1 MTPDPPRQVFLFSGH
16 MVDAP
21 DREKPRFPAQKE
33 PIAAKA
39 IADAL
44 AQLGAAGEDLGFSQ
58 AAAGGDLLFIEACQR
73 RGVRVPVLLPFPE
86 PEFIKRSIIA
96 SANGDQWRDRYYAA
110 RDKLKD
116 PIRIMPDQLGPTPSG
131 VDAYERCNLWLLD
144 SALAWGADKVRFIA
158 LWNGSGGDGPGGTA
172 HMYNEVKSRA
182 GQAMWLDTRKLW

>member
-73 RGVRVPVLLPFPE
+73 RGVRVQVLLPFPE
-86 PEFIKRSIIA
+86 PDFIKRSPSA
-96 SANGDQWRDRYYAA
+96 SAGGDQWRDRYDAA
-110 RDKLKD
+110 RDKLKG
-116 PIRIMPDQLGPTPSG
+116 PIRIMPGQLGPPAGG
-131 VDAYERCNLWLLD
+131 VGAYERRSLWVLD
-144 SALAWGADKVRFIA
+144 SALAWGADKGPFTPPF
-158 LWNGSGGDGPGGTA
+158 NGSGGDGAGGA
-172 HMYNEVKSRA
+172 VR
-182 GQAMWLDTRKLW
+182 